1 VTILLWKTRAMVT
14 LPPAMRSEERPWRY
28 PLGVGLLIVLLIV
41 ALVLLVL
48 TEQNYTAFREALQGI
63 QFTVSLTHFEQLAS
77 QEARLQWTVTVT
89 MPAQKIPASLELL
102 DWHLYS
108 ADRSTY
114 LGYYTSGD
122 VQIALGPN
130 TEIPLEAAIRGPN
143 FEKLQRLQ
151 EESPQETAL
160 LFQGV
165 ALVMFQL
172 PQREERKKFPV
183 ASVFM
188 LPKEG
193 E

>member
-1 VTILLWKTRAMVT
+1 MVT
-14 LPPAMRSEERPWRY
+14 SLLAMRSKERSWRY
-28 PLGVGLLIVLLIV
+28 PVGIGLLGILLI
-41 ALVLLVL
+41 ASLVLL
-48 TEQNYTAFREALQGI
+48 TIAEQNYKAFREALQGI
-63 QFTVSLTHFEQLAS
+63 EFTVRLTLFEQSAP
-77 QEARLQWTVTVT
+77 QEARLQWAVTVT
-89 MPAQKIPASLELL
+89 MPAQKVPASLELL

-108 ADRSTY
+108 ADGSTY

-122 VQIALGPN
+122 VQIALGPQ
-130 TEIPLEAAIRGPN
+130 TEVPLEATMRGPN
-143 FEKLQRLQ
+143 LEKLQRLQ

-183 ASVFM
+183 VGVFI